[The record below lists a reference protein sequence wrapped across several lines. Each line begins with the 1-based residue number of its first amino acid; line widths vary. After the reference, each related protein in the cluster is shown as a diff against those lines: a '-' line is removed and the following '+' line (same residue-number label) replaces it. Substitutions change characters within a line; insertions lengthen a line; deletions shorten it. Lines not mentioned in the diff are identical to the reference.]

1 MRQNAATSPVMAR
14 RARGDGS
21 PSGAR
26 DIVRQQAPK
35 PMKNAMR
42 RARWYHSL
50 SMPGSKNELRMS
62 MAKKQAQKSAMPPTM
77 VRSMVAD
84 TL

>member
-26 DIVRQQAPK
+26 DIVRQHAPK

-42 RARWYHSL
+42 RARWYHNL

-62 MAKKQAQKSAMPPTM
+62 MAKKQAQKSAMPPTI